1 MERELYIK
9 CNKCNQMMKFDYYSN
24 KFKCL
29 QCHNT
34 LNIEE
39 LASNDMFLNMDDNTN
54 NFEIKK
60 TLAINYQKEDFIK
73 EVNKILKYKVLMP
86 DCFLKFRKIK
96 DKDIKLIY
104 LPLILYDA
112 NIVTYS
118 PNNENIFLYELN
130 NMLFDEYT
138 NFDKDTLDSLYP
150 INLSDIIETS
160 KLTSDLLVEKFKQNL
175 VDILNSIQKE
185 IRNILN
191 NDIIMKT
198 NNDNFEVIFLK
209 EKIECILLP
218 IYDFNIKYKKKI
230 YHFAMNANI
239 GKVSVKVPVDN
250 IKLIIITI
258 LFLIIDIIFFYFG
271 YLAKVIEKFGICI
284 SIIIFILEILLILC
298 LYFFTKGINNSNDN
312 KNKYSIKRNDITS
325 KK

>member
-1 MERELYIK
+1 
-9 CNKCNQMMKFDYYSN
+9 
-24 KFKCL
+24 
-29 QCHNT
+29 
-34 LNIEE
+34 
-39 LASNDMFLNMDDNTN
+39 
-54 NFEIKK
+54 
-60 TLAINYQKEDFIK
+60 
-73 EVNKILKYKVLMP
+73 
-86 DCFLKFRKIK
+86 
-96 DKDIKLIY
+96 
-104 LPLILYDA
+104 
-112 NIVTYS
+112 
-118 PNNENIFLYELN
+118 
-130 NMLFDEYT
+130 MLFDEYT

-160 KLTSDLLVEKFKQNL
+160 KLTSDLLVEKFKQDL

-258 LFLIIDIIFFYFG
+258 LIFNNRY
-271 YLAKVIEKFGICI
+271 Y
-284 SIIIFILEILLILC
+284 ILLFWL
-298 LYFFTKGINNSNDN
+298 LSKSN
-312 KNKYSIKRNDITS
+312 
-325 KK
+325 